1 MIKIFFA
8 KAVAVSAPAQT
19 SVPSP
24 KKNFRFDPFTPT
36 PLYRRGYLSSLILGL
51 AELDACVA
59 RFMKVI
65 IRNLATRP
73 DAENRPKNQKKVL
86 YLNFQ
91 PVIIF

>member
-1 MIKIFFA
+1 MHGQNFFFA

-24 KKNFRFDPFTPT
+24 NKKFRFDPFTPT
-36 PLYRRGYLSSLILGL
+36 PLYRLGYLSSLILGM

-65 IRNLATRP
+65 IRNLATHP
-73 DAENRPKNQKKVL
+73 DAENRLKKTKTK
-86 YLNFQ
+86 FC
-91 PVIIF
+91 I

>member
-36 PLYRRGYLSSLILGL
+36 PLYRLGYLSS
-51 AELDACVA
+51 
-59 RFMKVI
+59 VI
-65 IRNLATRP
+65 EVNVVFVSL
-73 DAENRPKNQKKVL
+73 
-86 YLNFQ
+86 LNFTFTA
-91 PVIIF
+91 ISFRTLKSKNFKNYL